1 MIRAAESESPVS
13 VELLSGVAHLRLSR
27 PDSSNAL
34 DLSTAQAL
42 RAAVRQVSS
51 DESVLVVVL
60 TGSGARFC
68 GGGDLKAMLAAE
80 DRLSYVDA
88 LARELHLAFQELSDL
103 SVPVVVGVHGAVAGA
118 GLALM
123 LSCDVVLA
131 ADSTTFTAAYP
142 GVGLTP
148 DCGLS
153 WLLPRVVGQQRALSF
168 LLLNERVGAKDA
180 HAWGLVTELVESA
193 GLIERCLEVAQALA
207 SGPSW
212 ALGQTK
218 ALVRGSMTQ
227 SRSECGF
234 READTVTAAADHDE
248 ARSRMERFLRR

>member
-1 MIRAAESESPVS
+1 M
-13 VELLSGVAHLRLSR
+13 ELLAGVAHLRLAR

-42 RAAVRQVSS
+42 RAAVRHLSS
-51 DESVLVVVL
+51 DERVLVVVI
-60 TGSGARFC
+60 TGAGARFC
-68 GGGDLKAMLAAE
+68 GGGDLKAMLAA
-80 DRLSYVDA
+80 DDHLPYVNA
-88 LARELHLAFQELSDL
+88 LARELHLAFQELSEL

-123 LSCDVVLA
+123 LSCDVVLS

-168 LLLNERVGAKDA
+168 LLLNERVCAKDA
-180 HAWGLVTELVESA
+180 HAWGMVTELVEPA
-193 GLIERCLEVAQALA
+193 GLIERCMEIAQALA

-227 SRSECGF
+227 SRSECGYH
-234 READTVTAAADHDE
+234 EADIVTAAADHDE
-248 ARSRMERFLRR
+248 ARSRMERFLKR